1 MINQAFCETYCV
13 ASTLSTKENKVLSY
27 VKIIKDHFEK
37 FAKNE
42 ILLQA
47 FLVNCPKYFRAI

>member
-1 MINQAFCETYCV
+1 MSMINQAFCETYCV

-47 FLVNCPKYFRAI
+47 FLVNCP